1 MIKINEIKLPL
12 DSDESELRRAAA
24 KALRCKETKIKSL
37 SIVKKAV
44 DSRKKDNIRFVYNVT
59 VEVDSD
65 EAALIAHAGN
75 SKVEAAEP
83 YRYEMPEIRR
93 TSTLRPIIAGFGPA
107 GFFAALI
114 LARAGLRPIV

>member
-83 YRYEMPEIRR
+83 
-93 TSTLRPIIAGFGPA
+93 
-107 GFFAALI
+107 
-114 LARAGLRPIV
+114 